1 MESSIV
7 ENKFD
12 CLSTKEHNGVV
23 TWLDDDTSCYVTDT
37 SLSLLSDA
45 DDEMSHG
52 LFSDVERMKEINN
65 NNSFIETID
74 KCLDYEPLDG
84 DEESWEELNDDV
96 IMPTM
101 TRWMV
106 LFVTCFSIFIRSFV
120 SVVFGQI
127 NDVFSNYYVITPG
140 AADWLT
146 NSATMATIVAVPVV
160 AMVTKYRPNF
170 RTMALLMTGSASV
183 GTMMLTIAMIDR
195 DIGFVVAIIGQTI
208 MGVNNAIAMTIPPLV
223 AAVWFPETEVTT
235 AMASALM
242 AVGAGDAV
250 GSIVPPS
257 IVATSDVIIAGGSGF
272 DDSAILEKLRF
283 RLVSMFAVT
292 AGLSLITFM
301 VAVAHVTEKPAMAP
315 SEAQLRRRTIVTNT
329 QQPPLYKNKEFILVA
344 IIYGSSAASA
354 ANSVTLLSTM
364 SRDAMGGIP
373 GDDNYDLIAGRIMTS
388 LFTFFAIGPII
399 AGRALDRNKKYQTM
413 ALIGLAGLVV
423 GTTGTTCSLMRGS
436 VVGLM
441 TSHSILGMFMGVA
454 ETALLEIAAEVTY
467 PHPVTTF
474 SSILVM
480 SWMTFFIFQPIV
492 SRYAL
497 GNPPT
502 WAKGSTIASLVPTSC
517 AIVCFIVALVFLRPS
532 YNRRRATTESTPLLR
547 Q

>member
-1 MESSIV
+1 
-7 ENKFD
+7 
-12 CLSTKEHNGVV
+12 
-23 TWLDDDTSCYVTDT
+23 
-37 SLSLLSDA
+37 
-45 DDEMSHG
+45 
-52 LFSDVERMKEINN
+52 
-65 NNSFIETID
+65 
-74 KCLDYEPLDG
+74 
-84 DEESWEELNDDV
+84 
-96 IMPTM
+96 
-101 TRWMV
+101 
-106 LFVTCFSIFIRSFV
+106 
-120 SVVFGQI
+120 
-127 NDVFSNYYVITPG
+127 
-140 AADWLT
+140 
-146 NSATMATIVAVPVV
+146 
-160 AMVTKYRPNF
+160 
-170 RTMALLMTGSASV
+170 SV
-183 GTMMLTIAMIDR
+183 GTIMLTVAMIDR
-195 DIGFVVAIIGQTI
+195 DIGFVVAITGQTI

-242 AVGAGDAV
+242 AVGAGDAA

-257 IVATSDVIIAGGSGF
+257 IVATSDVIIAGGTG
-272 DDSAILEKLRF
+272 
-283 RLVSMFAVT
+283 LVSMFAVT
-292 AGLSLITFM
+292 AGLSLVTFI
-301 VAVAHVTEKPAMAP
+301 VAVAHVTEKPAVAP
-315 SEAQLRRRTIVTNT
+315 SQAQLRRHTIVTNT
-329 QQPPLYKNKEFILVA
+329 QLHPLYKNKEFILVA
-344 IIYGSSAASA
+344 ILYGSSAASA

-441 TSHSILGMFMGVA
+441 TSHSILGLFMGVA

-497 GNPPT
+497 GNPPI

-517 AIVCFIVALVFLRPS
+517 AIVCFIVALIFLRPS

-547 Q
+547 